1 MHRHLSAFLLV
12 TLLSVL
18 TLSAQSRVTV
28 HLQQVPLHEV
38 FSAIEAQTSYPFFYN
53 SNEINT
59 QAVVSLSADNIT
71 IQEAIARVL
80 PGVDCSVEG
89 GRIVLTRKSGQ
100 NPSAASPKETMLR
113 GTVRDAGG
121 QPLAGASVV
130 LTASG
135 RKYGVTADLDG
146 GFELKLPAAAKP
158 GDLITFSFMG
168 FVEKT
173 LPVSAG
179 PVFQVVL
186 QEDNDVLS
194 ESVVVGYG
202 IQRKV
207 DLTGSVSSVKDE
219 DLVKRPV
226 MRATTALQ
234 GLAAGVT
241 VTQTSGQ
248 PGSDGS
254 TIRIHGI
261 GTLNDSDPLV
271 LIDGVSG
278 SLDAVN
284 PNDIESIS
292 ILKDAASS
300 AIYGSR
306 AANGVILVT
315 TKGGTS
321 DRITTTY
328 NGYMGVQRA
337 VALPEFTSNYDYMLG
352 MNQAYAN
359 VGMTPLYSESY
370 LNDWLRYRKVDP
382 DHYPDLDWQ
391 DAFLDGS
398 GFTQNH
404 YLSVR
409 GGSSRFSA
417 FASVAYQSQA
427 GIFSGYD
434 SNRISTRANVTA
446 KVTGYLDFSLLLDG
460 RRSETNAPTYGESFI
475 LGYINRIPGLYTLVL
490 SDGRYGAGYN
500 NRNPLALSRLGGNTG
515 STTDA
520 FRGTVTAS
528 FHPLKSLR
536 FDLKFTPSLSNTY
549 KKVSKITVDFYSPD
563 QVTPIA
569 SAPATSSLSQS
580 DSKTTQTTLQAL
592 VNFRKRFGEKHEFS
606 ALGGYEQFHYETQSI
621 GLSREGFTLPQYQV
635 INAGST
641 LKMNNEGTA
650 SEWALVSFFG
660 RVNYSYADRYLA
672 EVNFRADGSSRFSQG
687 HKWGY
692 FPSFSLG
699 WRISEEPFFPAK
711 KVVNNLKLRA
721 SWGRLGNQSIG
732 TYPAYETITL
742 NSVYA
747 FNSVPA
753 DGGYQSAFANEGI
766 TWETTEN
773 WNAGVDFAFFS
784 NRLSGSFDFYHKK
797 TYDILLQLPIQD
809 ISGLKAPYQNAGVVQ
824 NNGWDFEI
832 GYKGGI
838 RDFRYDVSFNLSDVY
853 NRILD
858 LKGMD
863 PIRSGYTI
871 KTVGSPINSLYGY
884 KADGLYRSD
893 EDLFSGPDQT
903 YFGTYGNGDIRYVNM
918 SDEDGTT
925 NVINAFDRTILGNQI
940 PRLNYG
946 MNISASWNGFDAS
959 LFLQGTGKR
968 DIILTGDCVWALY
981 NGGKMQTWM
990 ADNWTPDN
998 PDASYPRLIAASS
1011 HNNFQYSSF
1020 WVYNA
1025 AFLRLK
1031 TVQLGYTVPA
1041 KLTRS
1046 VKIESLR
1053 FYLTA
1058 DNPLTLSGL
1067 PKGWDPEM
1075 GSGGADIYPLIK
1087 TFLGGIQISF

>member
-1 MHRHLSAFLLV
+1 MILVLL
-12 TLLSVL
+12 LGVL
-18 TLSAQSRVTV
+18 TLSAQPKVSV
-28 HLQQVPLHEV
+28 HLQQVPLQEV
-38 FSAIEAQTSYPFFYN
+38 FSAIEAQTNYPFFYN

-59 QAVVSLSADNIT
+59 STPVSLNVDQVT
-71 IQEAIARVL
+71 IREAIAKVL

-89 GRIVLTRKSGQ
+89 GRIVLTRKNAQG
-100 NPSAASPKETMLR
+100 PSAASTRETVLR
-113 GTVRDAGG
+113 GTVRDADG
-121 QPLAGASVV
+121 QPLTGASVV
-130 LTASG
+130 LTSAG
-135 RKYGVTADLDG
+135 EKYGVTADLDG
-146 GFELKLPAAAKP
+146 RFELKLAAAPKP
-158 GDLITFSFMG
+158 GDPVCFSYMG

-173 LPVSAG
+173 LPVEAG
-179 PVFQVVL
+179 PVFDIVL
-186 QEDNDVLS
+186 QEDNDILS

-207 DLTGSVSSVKDE
+207 NLTGSVSSVKDD
-219 DLVKRPV
+219 DLVRRPV

-241 VTQTSGQ
+241 VTQSSGQ
-248 PGSDGS
+248 PGSDGA

-261 GTLNDSDPLV
+261 GTLNDSNPLV

-278 SLDAVN
+278 NLDAVN

-292 ILKDAASS
+292 ILKDAASA

-306 AANGVILVT
+306 AANGVVLVT
-315 TKGGTS
+315 TKGGAA

-328 NGYMGVQRA
+328 NGYVGVQRA

-352 MNQAYAN
+352 MNRAYDN

-370 LNDWLRYRKVDP
+370 LNDWLRYKRVDP

-398 GFTQNH
+398 GLTQNH
-404 YLSVR
+404 YFSVR
-409 GGSSRFSA
+409 GGGSRFRA
-417 FASVAYQSQA
+417 FASVAYQTQA

-434 SNRISTRANVTA
+434 SDRISARANVTTQ
-446 KVTGYLDFSLLLDG
+446 VTDYLDFSLLLDG
-460 RRSETNAPTYGESFI
+460 RRSRTNAPTYGESFI

-500 NRNPLALSRLGGNTG
+500 NRNPLALSRLGGNSG

-520 FRGTVTAS
+520 FRGTVSAS

-549 KKVSKITVDFYSPD
+549 KKVSKTTVDFYSPD
-563 QVTPIA
+563 QEAPIA
-569 SAPATSSLSQS
+569 SAPATSSLSQT
-580 DSKTTQTTLQAL
+580 DAKTTQTTLQAL
-592 VNFRKRFGEKHEFS
+592 VNYQKRFGKKHDFS
-606 ALGGYEQFHYETQSI
+606 ALGGYEQFHYQTQSI
-621 GLSREGFTLPQYQV
+621 GLSREGFTLPEYQV
-635 INAGST
+635 MDAGST
-641 LKMNNEGTA
+641 LKMDNEGTA

-660 RVNYSYADRYLA
+660 RLNYSYAERYLA
-672 EVNFRADGSSRFSQG
+672 EVNFRADGSSRFSPG
-687 HKWGY
+687 HKWGF

-699 WRISEEPFFPAK
+699 WRISEEPFFQGNK
-711 KVVNNLKLRA
+711 LISNLKLRA

-732 TYPAYETITL
+732 TYPAYETIAL

-747 FNSVPA
+747 FNSLPA

-773 WNAGVDFAFFS
+773 WNAGLDFAFFS

-809 ISGLKAPYQNAGVVQ
+809 ISGLKAPYQNAGTVQ

-832 GYKGGI
+832 AYKGGV

-853 NRILD
+853 NKILD

-871 KTVGSPINSLYGY
+871 KTVGQPINALYGY
-884 KADGLYRSD
+884 KADGLYRNSD
-893 EDLFSGPDQT
+893 DLYGGPDQT
-903 YFGTYGNGDIRYVNM
+903 YFGSYGLGDIRYVNM
-918 SDEDGTT
+918 TDEDKTV
-925 NVINAFDRTILGNQI
+925 NVINAYDRTVLGNQI

-946 MNISASWNGFDAS
+946 LTLSAGWKGFDAS
-959 LFLQGTGKR
+959 VFLQGTGKR

-990 ADNWTPDN
+990 TDNWTPDN

-1025 AFLRLK
+1025 AFLRVK
-1031 TVQLGYTVPA
+1031 TVQLGYTVPEKA
-1041 KLTRS
+1041 TRA
-1046 VKIESLR
+1046 VRIETLR

-1058 DNPLTLSGL
+1058 DNLLTLSGL

-1087 TFLGGIQISF
+1087 TFLGGIQITF